1 MCRRDVRELGKSNML
16 LASTEEEINKVNA
29 PRLSQRLVLLLAVAC
44 GLSVAN
50 LYYVQPVLAD
60 IGREFAVSVNQVG
73 VLATLSQLGYAL
85 GLLLIIP
92 LGDRYNRRAL
102 IVAMLVA
109 VTVALIAMALAP
121 TLVLLSIASFIVGVT
136 TVVPQLIVPLAAS
149 LARPQERGRVVGT
162 VMSGLLIG
170 ILLARTVSGVLA
182 AHLGWRAMY
191 WIAAGLMV
199 LLALVLRFL
208 LPPDRPQSDMSYTQL
223 LRSLWSLVKS
233 EPVLRETSVYGAL
246 GFAAFSAFW
255 ATLSFRLQTP
265 PFHYGSEVAGLF
277 GLVGVVGALAAS
289 FIGRLADKVNPRKTI
304 GIGLLILLASFGI
317 FWLTG
322 QYLWGL
328 IIGVILLDLG
338 AQANQISNQARVYSL
353 NPAARSR
360 LNTIYMVSYFIG
372 GSFGSFLGT
381 YGWGFAGW
389 FGVCGVGL
397 LLLSLALAVYVLNS
411 RRTQAASR

>member
-1 MCRRDVRELGKSNML
+1 MSKRDAL
-16 LASTEEEINKVNA
+16 LASTEEEIHKVNA
-29 PRLSQRLVLLLAVAC
+29 PQLSPHLVLLLAVVC
-44 GLSVAN
+44 GLAAAN

-60 IGREFAVSVNQVG
+60 IGHEFAVSVNQVG
-73 VLATLSQLGYAL
+73 VLATLSQLGYAV

-92 LGDRYNRRAL
+92 LGDRYNRRTL
-102 IVAMLVA
+102 IVTMLVA

-121 TLVLLSIASFIVGVT
+121 TLMFLSIASFAVGVT
-136 TVVPQLIVPLAAS
+136 TVVPQLVVPLAAS

-182 AHLGWRAMY
+182 AHLGWRTVY
-191 WIAAGLMV
+191 WVAAGLMV
-199 LLALVLRFL
+199 LLALILRFL
-208 LPPDRPQSDMSYTQL
+208 LPLDRPQSDMSYTQL

-233 EPVLRETSVYGAL
+233 EPVLRETSVFGAL

-372 GSFGSFLGT
+372 GSLGSFLGT
-381 YGWGFAGW
+381 YGWDFAGW
-389 FGVCGVGL
+389 FGVCCVGL
-397 LLLSLALAVYVLNS
+397 LFLLLALAVYMLNS